1 MFCPA
6 TQSRPPLFIGATL
19 YKTRSKIILKI
30 SIFGKLDFIS
40 DILCLILI
48 DFYWVLVW
56 LNGAGKLYFD
66 YLKALKIAIILCIL
80 VLIVVCLGFYLDFW
94 ELDLWDLMIYWFLV
108 GIFGGVGFDT
118 LVEIVWF
125 LSEW

>member
-19 YKTRSKIILKI
+19 YKIRSKIISKN
-30 SIFGKLDFIS
+30 SIFGKFIFIS

-66 YLKALKIAIILCIL
+66 YLKALKIAFILCDL
-80 VLIVVCLGFYLDFW
+80 VSIVVCLGFYLDFW
-94 ELDLWDLMIYWFLV
+94 GLDLWDLMIYWFLV
-108 GIFGGVGFDT
+108 GIFDDMWFDA
-118 LVEIVWF
+118 LIEII
-125 LSEW
+125 